1 MINLDNFPSS
11 ADRDKFR
18 FFSIFKDSLAVF
30 ILYRRPPKLH
40 EASPDYR
47 GDLNVEGEVGVDLA
61 VLVVD
66 DALVES
72 GILGSRILRDNRTVI
87 ERLRQLR
94 MLGIGFRK
102 AKRVW

>member
-1 MINLDNFPSS
+1 M
-11 ADRDKFR
+11 
-18 FFSIFKDSLAVF
+18 AVF

-40 EASPDYR
+40 EASPDNR
-47 GDLNVEGEVGVDLA
+47 GDLNVEREVGVDLA

-72 GILGSRILRDNRTVI
+72 GILGCWILWVSRTVI
-87 ERLRQLR
+87 ERMRQLH
-94 MLGIGFRK
+94 MLGIGLRR